1 MRYVALVAIMFLAAA
16 CGGANGSKGSLT
28 LGAQAPQFTA
38 TDHQGKTVALAE
50 LHGKGPVVLTFLRS
64 FY

>member
-1 MRYVALVAIMFLAAA
+1 MFLAAA